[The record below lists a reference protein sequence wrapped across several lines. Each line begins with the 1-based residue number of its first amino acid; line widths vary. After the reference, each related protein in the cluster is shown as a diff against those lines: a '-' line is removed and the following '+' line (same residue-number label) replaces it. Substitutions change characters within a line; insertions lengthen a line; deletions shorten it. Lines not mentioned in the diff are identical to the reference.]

1 MVPIL
6 KTFGKD
12 WMGKMYI
19 MHSTCH
25 TVNAKLML
33 AIIIINA
40 WYLCEQKMK

>member
-1 MVPIL
+1 
-6 KTFGKD
+6 
-12 WMGKMYI
+12 MGKMYI

-40 WYLCEQKMK
+40 YLCAQMK